1 GLYGVTAHNV
11 GRRTGEIGVRIALGA
26 SRGQVVRFVLRGA
39 FLLIA
44 FGLILGIP
52 LSLATSRVL
61 SSQLY
66 GLNPLDPVPIVL
78 AVAVLGLFGL
88 IATLVP
94 ARRATRVDPMA
105 ALRYER
111 SEERRV
117 GKEGRSRWLEKA
129 LKKKNS
135 NLSGKLMHSKIDRM

>member
-1 GLYGVTAHNV
+1 
-11 GRRTGEIGVRIALGA
+11 
-26 SRGQVVRFVLRGA
+26 VLRGA

-66 GLNPLDPVPIVL
+66 GINPYDPSVIVT
-78 AVAVLGLFGL
+78 AVVVLVVFAL

-94 ARRATRVDPMA
+94 AFRASSISPA
-105 ALRYER
+105 QALRTE
-111 SEERRV
+111 
-117 GKEGRSRWLEKA
+117 
-129 LKKKNS
+129 
-135 NLSGKLMHSKIDRM
+135 